1 MGVFRQSAQA
11 KGTIT
16 AAATMARRLGVTRD
30 QVRELASEPGFPT
43 PVDHVASAPLWPWTR
58 VQAWTRERASRIA
71 A

>member
-1 MGVFRQSAQA
+1 MCCGGPFERLLTDAQ
-11 KGTIT
+11 I
-16 AAATMARRLGVTRD
+16 ARRLGVTRD
-30 QVRELASEPGFPT
+30 QVRELASEPGFPA